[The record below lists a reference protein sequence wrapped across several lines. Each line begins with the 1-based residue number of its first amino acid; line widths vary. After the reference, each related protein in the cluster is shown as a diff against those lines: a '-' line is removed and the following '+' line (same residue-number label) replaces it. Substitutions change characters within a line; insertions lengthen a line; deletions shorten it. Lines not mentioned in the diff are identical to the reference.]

1 VSGEESAGP
10 RGGPATALTLKGRLD
25 AYERLVRLDRPIGIL
40 LLLWPTLTALWL
52 VTRGSPSLR
61 MILVFTVGTIV
72 MRCAGCAFNDWADMR
87 YDAHVKRTASRPL
100 ATGEIAAWEALVV
113 AAVFALGGF
122 VLVMIA
128 TNRATVLLSY
138 LALAIAIAYPFFK
151 RFFAIPQAFL
161 GIAFSV
167 GIPMAFSAVLG
178 YVSAFAWWLMLINL
192 FWVIAYDTE
201 YAMVD
206 RDDDVRIG
214 MRTSAIAFGRFDVL
228 AVAVCYA
235 LYFAGMSWVGDRLSM
250 GVAYWTGLGIA
261 VAIAVYHVW
270 LIRGRDRMQCF
281 RAFLHNHWL
290 GLAMF
295 LAVAVDYAWRFKAW
309 PRSL

>member
-1 VSGEESAGP
+1 V
-10 RGGPATALTLKGRLD
+10 TALTLTGRLD

-40 LLLWPTLTALWL
+40 LLLWPTLTALWI

-100 ATGEIAAWEALVV
+100 ATGEIAPWEALMV

-122 VLVMIA
+122 LLVVIA
-128 TNRATVLLSY
+128 TNRATVLLSFA
-138 LALAIAIAYPFFK
+138 ALAIAIAYPFFK

-161 GIAFSV
+161 GIAFSF

-178 YVSAFAWWLMLINL
+178 YVSALAWWLMVINL
-192 FWVIAYDTE
+192 FWVVAYDTE

-206 RDDDVRIG
+206 RDDDIRIG
-214 MRTSAIAFGRFDVL
+214 MRTSAITFGRFDVL
-228 AVAVCYA
+228 AVAICYA
-235 LYFAGMSWVGDRLSM
+235 LYFAGMSWVGVRLSM
-250 GVAYWTGLGIA
+250 SVPYWTGLAIA

-270 LIRGRDRMQCF
+270 IIRGRDRMQCF

-290 GLAMF
+290 GFAIF
-295 LAVAVDYAWRFKAW
+295 LAVVADYAWRFKAW